1 MFSLSQLVTR
11 DSVLDR
17 GSRISDSRYSAFY
30 SRDSLTMSNQGE
42 NLSCYSF
49 SLSSVLRSL
58 DGLASKFAEG
68 AFLFDH
74 IQLKIFAIDSK

>member
-1 MFSLSQLVTR
+1 MEQGLGSSCGL
-11 DSVLDR
+11 DVL
-17 GSRISDSRYSAFY
+17 
-30 SRDSLTMSNQGE
+30 SRDSPTMSNQGE
-42 NLSCYSF
+42 NLPCHSF

>member
-1 MFSLSQLVTR
+1 MEQGLGSSCGL
-11 DSVLDR
+11 DVL
-17 GSRISDSRYSAFY
+17 
-30 SRDSLTMSNQGE
+30 SRDSPTMSNQGE